1 MNKKIEVFMKNQR
14 GSSEY
19 NAIAE
24 YYGDRIVVL
33 KGSKINSKVASSKT
47 FNLNAIA
54 KAKREDKNLFSKDYV
69 LLKDVEFNSAS
80 TAGQFVC
87 GYSVSGLTSW
97 RDKNKNTLKDILKGE
112 K

>member
-1 MNKKIEVFMKNQR
+1 MSKKIEVFMKNQR

-24 YYGDRIVVL
+24 FYGDRIVVL
-33 KGSKINSKVASSKT
+33 KGSKINSKFASSKT
-47 FNLNAIA
+47 FNLNALV
-54 KAKREDKNLFSKDYV
+54 KAKSEDKSLLSKNYL
-69 LLKDVEFNSAS
+69 LLKDTEFNSAS

-87 GYSVSGLTSW
+87 GYSVSGLTLW
-97 RDKNKNTLKDILKGE
+97 KDKNTLRDILKGE